1 MLNLALLCFVCA
13 CTNALPPHIFYFLVD
28 DWGHA
33 DASWHAPYTNLTEV
47 VTPNIHAL
55 VSEGVELDRFYAH
68 RYCSP
73 TRSALQTGRNP
84 IHVNVLNSNLGEF
97 NLADP
102 VGGYEGIARNF
113 TGIASL
119 LKTAGYKTAAVGKWF
134 VSIIKKSKKT
144 ACAARANNLSLPAP

>member
-1 MLNLALLCFVCA
+1 
-13 CTNALPPHIFYFLVD
+13 
-28 DWGHA
+28 
-33 DASWHAPYTNLTEV
+33 
-47 VTPNIHAL
+47 
-55 VSEGVELDRFYAH
+55 
-68 RYCSP
+68 
-73 TRSALQTGRNP
+73 
-84 IHVNVLNSNLGEF
+84 
-97 NLADP
+97 LADP

>member
-1 MLNLALLCFVCA
+1 MMHLLALVLCFA
-13 CTNALPPHIFYFLVD
+13 FTNALPPHILYFLVD

-47 VTPNIHAL
+47 VTPNIASL
-55 VSEGVELDRFYAH
+55 VAEGVELDRFYAH

-84 IHVNVLNSNLGEF
+84 IHVNVLNSNLGQF

-113 TGIASL
+113 TGIATL

-134 VSIIKKSKKT
+134 VSIIET
-144 ACAARANNLSLPAP
+144 ARL